1 MEWLKRIIRRLL
13 GRKEPDIGYRDIE
26 DIHEQVKQ
34 FEARVRSPSS
44 RGIQS
49 TDLGMRKLRRHR
61 GGRLHD
67 KRSGFDPNKRMID
80 IEDGQTRTRRKK
92 KTWFEDR
99 NKNG

>member
-1 MEWLKRIIRRLL
+1 MEWLKRLIRRLL
-13 GRKEPDIGYRDIE
+13 GRKEPDISYRDIE
-26 DIHEQVKQ
+26 GIHEQVKQ

-49 TDLGMRKLRRHR
+49 TDLGMRKVARHGRR
-61 GGRLHD
+61 GRLHAQ
-67 KRSGFDPNKRMID
+67 RSGFDPNKRMVD
-80 IEDGQTRTRRKK
+80 IEDGQTRTRKK